1 MRRLIPLLAVPA
13 LALGFIFAP
22 FGTQEAKADIWIDV
36 YCRVALVRLIQAE
49 EAGDF
54 VTYDQIADQYERIC

>member
-13 LALGFIFAP
+13 LALGFIVAP
-22 FGTQEAKADIWIDV
+22 VGTQEAKASIYIDV
-36 YCRVALVRLIQAE
+36 YCRVALVRLMEAE
-49 EAGDF
+49 EAGDY